1 MEQYSLSE
9 RIKSGLIF
17 LVLGQNYFNK
27 KSPLV
32 EMIRKEYQLEP
43 TSKTHDVYLG
53 IQNVEVIPWIR
64 NQADNLLEPDSL
76 KIISRLPWNGVITSE
91 VDGIVERVFRNS
103 WREIYAIY
111 NADNKIIGS
120 LSDRNRLAISCLFG
134 TINNELEGSHLPL
147 TQLEFYKAKSNA
159 IRMISK
165 YTQDV
170 ITPFGTIIIDGYNPE
185 DDWLEL
191 EMLFPLVAACREGQV
206 HYFGQSISSR
216 NDLWKSLVEKKIIIE
231 YEQTFAEYLAVE
243 EDNRNLDI
251 DELVYERENTRRIS
265 VHNKSFSIPK
275 NIYNTTS
282 KNALIL
288 DDSIFVLDELED
300 DEKEDKFRYFLYESG
315 NKPVWEGYKWGF
327 YFRRDI
333 EEKIDKK
340 IRKEISKDFNTNPI
354 IIEGQSGAG
363 KSVLLG
369 NVAYKLKLQR
379 QFPIIFI
386 PQFMRGI
393 SYTVILEFCEWLEKN
408 CKAERVII
416 IWDAS
421 VYNEEIAQ
429 YIELNNFLMSAGRK
443 VLIIGSSLK
452 LSENIKSA
460 YTYESIE
467 MDIQISDAES
477 ESICNVFNKYS
488 GSVITDT
495 EIRAIGEKNI
505 FVACYRLLPPSRRS
519 LRRGVIDEAKKNKVT
534 LKEALKIKQIDE
546 TSVFCQALMKAG
558 VFVPNEANEEKVALD
573 MLLDYICVPAQFGL
587 MIPLNL
593 VLRCFDSQYSVDIA
607 KKIDELDFFRFIEG
621 VNGEWEVS
629 SRNSLEAEIVIN
641 SELSNLQ
648 KQMDIIK
655 KIILEIRDADGYVSN
670 YNELNFL
677 VDLLKA
683 IGPNGKKNKEYLPYY
698 NQITEALKTLREN
711 GIWDSRT
718 ILQESLFLREYA
730 KNLNVKT
737 QKYEMIVQAQEL
749 IRSEINRLVEKKQD
763 NFPHMGRLYCEWAS
777 NLGAQIVEKLGCE
790 VINEN
795 EISNLYKELIEKIQY
810 ARDYLPD
817 SFYALDICGWASLEV
832 LQNRKLSNKLKE
844 EIYVEAV
851 SIFEQAEITYPS
863 FCMLPE
869 YNVRL
874 MQLNDAYG
882 EDKVAKISF
891 DRLKDM
897 GTGAGIYARARFMT
911 RNIKQNTK
919 LSEKDREYCSEVL
932 KILEEYKEIA
942 YNDVRCLYL
951 IFKLKWLVLT
961 GHPVLYAE
969 KQTVKITQ
977 EQWGQVLDLINL
989 IIQLTPERSNAVL
1002 KYVKA
1007 IALFYLGRK
1016 REYLVA
1022 FKELSHIYYP
1032 FYRRI
1037 IMSYIAS
1044 KENGEVK
1051 NFTGSITSFSGDKK
1065 AIFYINELGIEIPY
1079 FSPNFVREV
1088 HALGGN
1094 YEQIE
1099 IGFNF
1104 LGIQVSKTNT
1114 SGGR

>member
-1 MEQYSLSE
+1 MELYSLSE

-32 EMIRKEYQLEP
+32 EMVEEEYQLAS
-43 TSKTHDVYLG
+43 TLKSHDVYLKL
-53 IQNVEVIPWIR
+53 QDVEVMQWIR
-64 NQADNLLEPDSL
+64 SQADKLLEPDSL
-76 KIISRLPWNGVITSE
+76 KIISKLPWNGVITSE
-91 VDGIVERVFRNS
+91 VDGLVERIFRNS
-103 WREIYAIY
+103 WRELCAIY

-134 TINNELEGSHLPL
+134 TINNELEGAHLPL
-147 TQLEFYKAKSNA
+147 TQLEFYKSKSNA

-165 YTQDV
+165 YTQDI
-170 ITPFGTIIIDGYNPE
+170 ITPFGTIIIDGYNPD

-191 EMLFPLVAACREGQV
+191 EMLFPLVATCKEGQV
-206 HYFGQSISSR
+206 HYFGKPISSR
-216 NDLWKSLVEKKIIIE
+216 NDLWKSLVENKIIIE
-231 YEQTFAEYLAVE
+231 HEETFAEYLVLE
-243 EDNRNLDI
+243 EDSGNLDF
-251 DELVYERENTRRIS
+251 DELVFERENTRRIS

-288 DDSIFVLDELED
+288 DDSIFVLDELDD

-315 NKPVWEGYKWGF
+315 NRPVWEGYKWGF
-327 YFRRDI
+327 CFHRDI
-333 EEKIDKK
+333 EEKIYKK
-340 IRKEISKDFNTNPI
+340 IRKEIGRDFNTNPI
-354 IIEGQSGAG
+354 VLEGQSGAG

-379 QFPIIFI
+379 QFPVIYI

-393 SYTVILEFCEWLEKN
+393 SYAVILEFCEWLENN

-421 VYNEEIAQ
+421 VYNEEVAQ
-429 YIELNNFLMSAGRK
+429 YIELNNYLMSAGRK
-443 VLIIGSSLK
+443 VLIIGSSFK
-452 LSENIKSA
+452 LSEKIKSA

-467 MDIQISDAES
+467 MDMQISDAES
-477 ESICNVFNKYS
+477 SSICDVFNKYS
-488 GSVITDT
+488 GSTITDSA
-495 EIRAIGEKNI
+495 IRAIGEKNI

-519 LRRGVIDEAKKNKVT
+519 LRRGVVDEAKKNKVT
-534 LKEALKIKQIDE
+534 LKEALKIKKIDE
-546 TSVFCQALMKAG
+546 TNAFCQALLKAG
-558 VFVPNEANEEKVALD
+558 VFISTEENEEKVALD

-593 VLRCFDSQYSVDIA
+593 ILRCFDYQYSVDVA

-629 SRNSLEAEIVIN
+629 SRNSLEAEIIVN

-648 KQMDIIK
+648 KQIDIVK
-655 KIILEIRDADGYVSN
+655 KMIFEIRDVDEYVSN

-698 NQITEALKTLREN
+698 NQIAEALKLLRED

-730 KNLNVKT
+730 KSLRVKSE
-737 QKYEMIVQAQEL
+737 KYEIIVQAKEL
-749 IRSEINRLVEKKQD
+749 ICSEINRLVKNKQD

-777 NLGAQIVEKLGCE
+777 NLGAQIVEKLGCQ
-790 VINEN
+790 VINEA
-795 EISNLYKELIEKIQY
+795 EISNLYQELIEKLQF
-810 ARDYLPD
+810 ARNYLPD
-817 SFYALDICGWASLEV
+817 SFYALDICGWASLEM
-832 LQNRKLSNKLKE
+832 LQSSKLSDKLKAE
-844 EIYVEAV
+844 VYVEAV

-863 FCMLPE
+863 FCMLPQ

-874 MQLNDAYG
+874 MQLNDTYG
-882 EDKVAKISF
+882 EDKVAQISF
-891 DRLKDM
+891 DRLKEM

-911 RNIKQNTK
+911 RNIRYNTM
-919 LSEKDREYCSEVL
+919 LSQRDREYCSNVL
-932 KILEEYKEIA
+932 KYFEEYKEIA
-942 YNDVRCLYL
+942 YSDERCLYL

-969 KQTVKITQ
+969 KQTVNISQ
-977 EQWGQVLDLINL
+977 EQWEEVLDIIGLIL
-989 IIQLTPERSNAVL
+989 QLTPERSNAVL

-1007 IALFYLGRK
+1007 IALFNLGRK
-1016 REYLVA
+1016 REYLEA
-1022 FKELSHIYYP
+1022 FKELSHVYYP
-1032 FYRRI
+1032 FNKRI

-1051 NFTGSITSFSGDKK
+1051 YFTGSITSFSGDKK
-1065 AIFYINELGIEIPY
+1065 VVFYINELGIEIPY
-1079 FSPNFVREV
+1079 FNTNFVREV